1 MLKSAHTPTNQGSRA
16 LQQRQKIGG
25 GLFIAHQQLAEAVE
39 PRVRAFNHPAARAL
53 PLPAGGGFF
62 SALSHMRCV
71 TALLH
76 GLRGGTPRIALVR
89 TQVLPPSAAGFGAH
103 DHNAVQSRFQQFDI
117 MSVGPADDKGQ
128 RDASTVHQQAALAAF
143 FFPDRWGCCPPPPG
157 PAELCLAS
165 HQCFATP
172 RQSPPFHHTRPNRLA
187 IRPERT
193 LAHASVESVCGWRWR
208 CQIASAVPSTGN
220 RCAAHRQCRRRFDGR
235 PTACARRRDAVDNA
249 GVSDVPGP
257 WAPRAERA
265 ARVHQKLP
273 KIEFWPCRQLKLGFN
288 SHNRYLRI
296 SSKNEVRPTIQRG

>member
-143 FFPDRWGCCPPPPG
+143 FPRSVGLLPTASWASGALPCVPSMLCHSQAIPSISSYSAK
-157 PAELCLAS
+157 PACHKARKNP
-165 HQCFATP
+165 CP
-172 RQSPPFHHTRPNRLA
+172 RQR
-187 IRPERT
+187 
-193 LAHASVESVCGWRWR
+193 
-208 CQIASAVPSTGN
+208 
-220 RCAAHRQCRRRFDGR
+220 
-235 PTACARRRDAVDNA
+235 
-249 GVSDVPGP
+249 
-257 WAPRAERA
+257 
-265 ARVHQKLP
+265 
-273 KIEFWPCRQLKLGFN
+273 
-288 SHNRYLRI
+288 
-296 SSKNEVRPTIQRG
+296 

>member
-1 MLKSAHTPTNQGSRA
+1 MLKSAHTPANQGRRA
-16 LQQRQKIGG
+16 LQQGQKIGG

-39 PRVRAFNHPAARAL
+39 PRVRAFDYPATRAL
-53 PLPAGGGFF
+53 PLPTSAGFF

-89 TQVLPPSAAGFGAH
+89 TQVLPPSAAGLGAH
-103 DHNAVQSRFQQFDI
+103 DHNAVQSGRQQFDI
-117 MSVGPADDKGQ
+117 MPVGPADDKGQ

-143 FFPDRWGCCPPPPG
+143 FSPDRWGYCPPLPG
-157 PAELCLAS
+157 PAELCLAF

-208 CQIASAVPSTGN
+208 YQMTWAVPSTGN

-235 PTACARRRDAVDNA
+235 PMACARRRDAVDNA

-257 WAPRAERA
+257 WAPRAERV
-265 ARVHQKLP
+265 ARVHRKLP
-273 KIEFWPCRQLKLGFN
+273 TIEFWPCRQHKHDFK
-288 SHNRYLRI
+288 SHNCYLRI
-296 SSKNEVRPTIQRG
+296 SS